1 MPWKSLE
8 FFVATRIV
16 GIVLVRNEENF
27 VAWAIENAIGFV
39 DEMLVIDN
47 LSRDATP
54 DRLAALAARHP
65 KIRVIKDSQPDRT
78 NRYLQA
84 YVGEDVWVFGLD
96 GDEIYDREALARM
109 RSRVLSG
116 EFARSWA
123 VFGMSLHATVID
135 FDRNRAIGYA
145 TPPAAPATKLYNFSI
160 VESWHANT
168 QRLHGR
174 PVLKP
179 GYDFDDNWKE
189 AGSVGWAQSDF
200 RNLHMCFFPRSSHET
215 TELRANITDR
225 SFRNVVRRPVF
236 RALQAMGV
244 KGKLAD
250 YLAQRAGLKKS
261 LRYMKGDVVEVA
273 LGAGFGRP
281 LDHAEVDPRAA
292 EVEAVVAAVSQRRAD
307 APDIRLETAP

>member
-1 MPWKSLE
+1 M
-8 FFVATRIV
+8 VTRIV
-16 GIVLVRNEENF
+16 GIALVRNEENF
-27 VAWAIENAIGFV
+27 VTWAIENAVGFV

-47 LSRDATP
+47 LSRDATSA
-54 DRLAALAARHP
+54 RLATLASRHP
-65 KIRVIKDSQPDRT
+65 RIRVIKDSQPDRT
-78 NRYLQA
+78 NRHLQPYIGQDA
-84 YVGEDVWVFGLD
+84 WVFGLD
-96 GDEIYDREALARM
+96 GDEIYDRDGLARM
-109 RSRVLSG
+109 RGRVLAG
-116 EFARSWA
+116 EFGRCWT
-123 VFGMSLHATVID
+123 VFGQSLHATVID
-135 FDRNRAIGYA
+135 FDGHSAIGYS

-179 GYDFDDNWKE
+179 GYAFSDNWKQAAE
-189 AGSVGWAQSDF
+189 AGWAGSDF
-200 RNLHMCFFPRSSHET
+200 RNLHMCFFPRSSFDEG

-261 LRYMKGDVVEVA
+261 LRYMRGDVVEVA

-281 LDHAEVDPRAA
+281 LDHADIDPRVG
-292 EVEAVVAAVSQRRAD
+292 EVEALVAAVSKRRAE
-307 APDIRLETAP
+307 APDIRLDTAP

>member
-1 MPWKSLE
+1 M
-8 FFVATRIV
+8 ATRIV

-54 DRLAALAARHP
+54 ARLAALAARHP
-65 KIRVIKDSQPDRT
+65 KIRLIRDGHPDRT
-78 NRYLQA
+78 NRHLQS

-96 GDEIYDREALARM
+96 GDEIYDREGLARM
-109 RSRVLSG
+109 RGRVLSG
-116 EFARSWA
+116 EFARRWA
-123 VFGMSLHATVID
+123 VFGQSLHATVIH
-135 FDRNRAIGYA
+135 FDRGHAVGYS

-160 VESWHANT
+160 IESWHANT

-179 GYDFDDNWKE
+179 GYDLADNWLD
-189 AGSVGWAQSDF
+189 ARNASWAQSDF
-200 RNLHMCFFPRSSHET
+200 RNLHMCFFPRSSLET

-244 KGKLAD
+244 KGRLAD

-273 LGAGFGRP
+273 LGPGFGRP

-292 EVEAVVAAVSQRRAD
+292 EVEAVVAGVSNRRAD

>member
-1 MPWKSLE
+1 MS
-8 FFVATRIV
+8 TRIV

-47 LSRDATP
+47 LSRDETG

-65 KIRVIKDSQPDRT
+65 KIRVIKDGQPDRT
-78 NRYLQA
+78 NRHLQA
-84 YVGEDVWVFGLD
+84 HVGKDVWVFGLD

-109 RSRVLSG
+109 RGRVLAG
-116 EFARSWA
+116 EFARCWA
-123 VFGMSLHATVID
+123 VFGQSLHATVID
-135 FDRNRAIGYA
+135 FDRGRAIGYA

-160 VESWHANT
+160 IESWHANT

-179 GYDFDDNWKE
+179 GYDFADNWKDAE
-189 AGSVGWAQSDF
+189 SFGWAQSDF
-200 RNLHMCFFPRSSHET
+200 RNLHMCFFPRSSLET

-261 LRYMKGDVVEVA
+261 LRYMKGDVVDVA
-273 LGAGFGRP
+273 LGTGFGRP
-281 LDHAEVDPRAA
+281 LDHAQLDPRAA
-292 EVEAVVAAVSQRRAD
+292 EVEAVVATVSKRRAG